1 MKTPFVLILAVSA
14 AALVSCDRTPA
25 EKTRAEVKQEVKE
38 AKADAREAR
47 DAVVGSPDNLKW
59 KGNWNQV
66 KGKIKQKFGDL
77 TDDDLMYEEGKEE
90 ELKGRLQKKL
100 GKTREQIDEL
110 FNN

>member
-1 MKTPFVLILAVSA
+1 MKTSIFLLALTA
-14 AALVSCDRTPA
+14 AALISCDRTPS
-25 EKTRAEVKQEVKE
+25 EKSRAEVRQEVKE

-47 DAVVGSPDNLKW
+47 DAVAGSPDNLTW

-66 KGKIKQKFGDL
+66 KGKLKQQYADL
-77 TDDDLMYEEGKEE
+77 TDDDLMYQEGKEE

-110 FNN
+110 LGR